1 MTIAQKKKEREE
13 LLKLILERSNIKYDD
28 FMLMI
33 KHNFIVSNLDLLT
46 ESEKKRFNLTK

>member
-1 MTIAQKKKEREE
+1 MTVAQQKKEREE
-13 LLKLILERSNIKYDD
+13 LLKLILKKTNTKYED
-28 FMLMI
+28 FMLMV